1 MMRWSFLSGI
11 VTCAFLSVAHAQMGV
26 PIVSDSRIKTL
37 VYNPNDVY
45 SLLTHYGYQSNVE
58 FGPRETV
65 QTISVGDRIA
75 WKIVPAGNRLFI
87 KAMEEGAHTNMT
99 VVTNKRAYQF
109 DLRASNRA
117 ALHPSEELVYVVRF
131 FYPDANASMPSPP
144 IYSDQP
150 PVASAPIPRP
160 VAMATSLAMSAPPV
174 GLMPNPTENYRYTLS
189 GPEAIAPVKI
199 HDDGRMTYFQFR
211 PSMRSPMQVFIP
223 QGDGRLL
230 PVNASRN
237 AQCAMV
243 VAGVQPRF
251 VLRAQGQQ
259 VVVYNES
266 MPAL

>member
-1 MMRWSFLSGI
+1 MMRWAFLGGV
-11 VTCAFLSVAHAQMGV
+11 VTCAFLGVAHAQMGV
-26 PIVSDSRIKTL
+26 PVVSDSRIKTL

-45 SLLTHYGYQSNVE
+45 SLLTHYGYQSNIE

-109 DLRASNRA
+109 DLNASDRA

-131 FYPDANASMPSPP
+131 FYPDAQASMPNPP

-150 PVASAPIPRP
+150 PVAAAAAPQQAAPVAPMTVSTAPVASAPN
-160 VAMATSLAMSAPPV
+160 AAK
-174 GLMPNPTENYRYTLS
+174 NYRYTLS

-211 PSMRSPMQVFIP
+211 PDMRGPIQVFVP

-230 PVNASRN
+230 PVNAGRN
-237 AQCAMV
+237 AQGDLMI
-243 VAGVQPRF
+243 AGVQPRF